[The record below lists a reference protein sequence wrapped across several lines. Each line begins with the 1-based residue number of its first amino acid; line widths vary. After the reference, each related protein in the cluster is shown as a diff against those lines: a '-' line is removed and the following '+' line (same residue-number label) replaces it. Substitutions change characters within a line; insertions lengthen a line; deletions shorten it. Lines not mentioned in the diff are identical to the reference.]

1 MTQANPEIGVSVV
14 EEGNSL
20 DITCKGG
27 SGVGFALIGSAAMF
41 IVPIIGYFLTRPIG
55 ASDISFL
62 YVFGPVLT
70 LVLFLGIRILINS
83 ATITANKTELIVK
96 IRPLPL
102 WSDKRVSA
110 ADLQSLAVE
119 TKRDRPGSR
128 HVTYSLVA
136 HHRNAST
143 TRLVKMRGQVYKDSV
158 HFVKEKLEK
167 WFGL

>member
-1 MTQANPEIGVSVV
+1 MTQTNPEIGVSVV

-27 SGVGFALIGSAAMF
+27 SGVGFAVIGSAAML
-41 IVPIIGYFLTRPIG
+41 IVPIVGYILTRPIG

-62 YVFGPVLT
+62 YVFGPILAV
-70 LVLFLGIRILINS
+70 VLFLGIRIVINS
-83 ATITANKTELIVK
+83 ATIAANKTELIVK

-102 WSDKRVSA
+102 WSAKRVSA

-119 TKRDRPGSR
+119 QKRDRPGSV
-128 HVTYSLVA
+128 HVTYIVVA
-136 HHRNAST
+136 HHRNGST
-143 TRLVKMRGQVYKDSV
+143 TRLVKFRGFKFRFSAD
-158 HFVKEKLEK
+158 FVKEKLEK